1 MKKEL
6 LHLFY
11 IKYIFYIRFIFLYYF
26 CNCFFNLFKNHI
38 KHYFT
43 SMTSH
48 HVMKDISML
57 AQQIPSSDLKTEEA
71 FPIRHDWT
79 KEEVVALFELP
90 LPELMFKAQYAH
102 RLYFDPT
109 KIQVSTLLS
118 IKSGGCPEDCAY
130 CPQSARHEEKIKADR
145 LMAVDEVLKK
155 AREAKA
161 EGATRFCM
169 GAAWRSPKDHDLET
183 VCAMIEGVKDLGLET
198 CVTLGMLNLEQTL
211 KLKKAGLDYYN
222 HNLDTSEEHY
232 EKIIS
237 TRTYQDRLDTLAFV
251 RDAGIKVCCG
261 GILGMN
267 EQEVD
272 RASMIKSLANLPKHP
287 ESVPINLLI
296 RVKGTPL
303 EDAETIDPLDFVR
316 TIAVTRIVMPQS
328 YVRLAAGRT
337 EMSPEMQT
345 LCYLAGV
352 NSIFLG
358 QRLLTCPNPEKS
370 SDLTL
375 FNKLGL
381 QIADKMIEVSA

>member
-1 MKKEL
+1 M
-6 LHLFY
+6 
-11 IKYIFYIRFIFLYYF
+11 
-26 CNCFFNLFKNHI
+26 
-38 KHYFT
+38 
-43 SMTSH
+43 SH
-48 HVMKDISML
+48 KQGHKL
-57 AQQIPSSDLKTEEA
+57 ATEYH

-79 KEEVVALFELP
+79 KEEIASLFQLP
-90 LPELMFKAQYAH
+90 LPELIYQAQTAH
-102 RLYFDPT
+102 RLNFDPT
-109 KIQVSTLLS
+109 QIQVSTLLS

-130 CPQSARHEEKIKADR
+130 CPQSAKHEEKIKADR
-145 LMAVDEVLKK
+145 LMSVEKVLEK
-155 AREAKA
+155 AHAAKA

-183 VCAMIEGVKDLGLET
+183 VCAMIEGIKNLGLET
-198 CVTLGMLNLEQTL
+198 CVTLGMLNLEQTE
-211 KLKKAGLDYYN
+211 KLKNAGLDYYN

-267 EQEVD
+267 EDETD
-272 RASMIKSLANLPKHP
+272 RVSMIATLANLPRHP
-287 ESVPINLLI
+287 ESVPINMLI

-303 EDAETIDPLDFVR
+303 GNADPIDPIDFIR
-316 TIAVTRIVMPQS
+316 TIAVARITMPES

-337 EMSPEMQT
+337 EMSNEMQT

-358 QRLLTCPNPEKS
+358 ERLLTCPNPEKS

-381 QIADKMIEVSA
+381 QIANQQNRAIS

>member
-1 MKKEL
+1 MPPQQ
-6 LHLFY
+6 
-11 IKYIFYIRFIFLYYF
+11 
-26 CNCFFNLFKNHI
+26 
-38 KHYFT
+38 
-43 SMTSH
+43 
-48 HVMKDISML
+48 KDISALPMT
-57 AQQIPSSDLKTEEA
+57 ANYE

-79 KEEVVALFELP
+79 KEEVSALFELP
-90 LPELMFKAQYAH
+90 LPELMFRAQTAH
-102 RLYFDPT
+102 RTYFDPT

-130 CPQSARHEEKIKADR
+130 CPQSSRHEQKIKADR
-145 LMAVDEVLKK
+145 LMAIETVLKSAK
-155 AREAKA
+155 EAKA

-198 CVTLGMLNLEQTL
+198 CVTLGMLNQQQTD

-222 HNLDTSEEHY
+222 HNLDTSKEHY

-267 EQEVD
+267 EEEAD
-272 RASMIKSLANLPKHP
+272 RASMITTLANLPKHP

-303 EDAETIDPLDFVR
+303 ENATPIDPLDFIR
-316 TIAVTRIVMPQS
+316 TIAVTRIIMPTS

-337 EMSPEMQT
+337 EMSAEMQT

-358 QRLLTCPNPEKS
+358 ERLLTCPNPEKS
-370 SDLTL
+370 NDLTL
-375 FNKLGL
+375 FSKLGL
-381 QIADKMIEVSA
+381 QIAHQAGMLSP

>member
-1 MKKEL
+1 
-6 LHLFY
+6 
-11 IKYIFYIRFIFLYYF
+11 
-26 CNCFFNLFKNHI
+26 
-38 KHYFT
+38 
-43 SMTSH
+43 
-48 HVMKDISML
+48 ML
-57 AQQIPSSDLKTEEA
+57 AHKIDSVLPPLEQA

-79 KEEVVALFELP
+79 KEEIAALFALP
-90 LPELMFKAQYAH
+90 MPELMFKAQLAH
-102 RLYFDPT
+102 RTYFDPT
-109 KIQVSTLLS
+109 QIQVATLLS

-130 CPQSARHEEKIKADR
+130 CPQSAKHAEKIKADR
-145 LMAVDEVLKK
+145 LMAVDEVLK
-155 AREAKA
+155 RAKA
-161 EGATRFCM
+161 AKEEGATRFCM

-183 VCAMIEGVKDLGLET
+183 VCAMIEGVKNLGLET

-211 KLKKAGLDYYN
+211 KLKQAGLDYYN

-267 EQEVD
+267 EQEID
-272 RASMIKSLANLPKHP
+272 RANMIKTLANLPKHP

-303 EDAETIDPLDFVR
+303 EDAQPIDPMDFIR
-316 TIAVTRIVMPQS
+316 TIAVTRITMPQS

-337 EMSPEMQT
+337 EMSAEMQT

-358 QRLLTCPNPEKS
+358 ERLLTCPNPEKS

-381 QIADKMIEVSA
+381 KIASKTVEASA